1 MANDVSEIIFA
12 KKGEEWEKVT
22 HCNDCRYYK
31 IFADGGWCRKYTHEA
46 KAEGYCSDAERK
58 EN

>member
-1 MANDVSEIIFA
+1 MSDMKVKDMQTQECIPIIRC
-12 KKGEEWEKVT
+12 K
-22 HCNDCRYYK
+22 NCRYYK